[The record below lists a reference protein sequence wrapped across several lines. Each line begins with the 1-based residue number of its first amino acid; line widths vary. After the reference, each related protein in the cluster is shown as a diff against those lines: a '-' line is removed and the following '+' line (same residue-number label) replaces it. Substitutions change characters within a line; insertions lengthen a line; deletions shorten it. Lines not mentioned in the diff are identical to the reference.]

1 MWTAVVDVD
10 GHRVKLEEGDYFG
23 EIALLRDTHRGA
35 HVFAVSECRLLQL
48 MKIDFQGL
56 LETDPSLRAEIA
68 KVADERLREGEW
80 SHVDMPNEEVRN
92 QPQRDSDED
101 P

>member
-1 MWTAVVDVD
+1 MGVFGA
-10 GHRVKLEEGDYFG
+10 GGGGGEGGDFFG

-35 HVFAVSECRLLQL
+35 HVFAVTECRLLQL

-68 KVADERLREGEW
+68 KVADERLHEGEW
-80 SHVDMPNEEVRN
+80 SRVDMPTEEARN
-92 QPQRDSDED
+92 QAQRDSGED
-101 P
+101 L